1 MSVPTSCN
9 GKSGVLP
16 EAVSLFILIR
26 AFHFNFQPFETNILL
41 NGKRPRTIRLIIG
54 SDLNFRSSQ
63 NLSSKKNWRRLD
75 VKLWIQIKSMLVSGY
90 SFEKKIA

>member
-26 AFHFNFQPFETNILL
+26 ALHFNFQPFETNILF

-63 NLSSKKNWRRLD
+63 NLSSKKTGDAWMLNYGF
-75 VKLWIQIKSMLVSGY
+75 KLNRC
-90 SFEKKIA
+90 